1 MDISHIPLALK
12 AKTSWGNG
20 MGEGGGE
27 LISSSFHQVHF
38 QPT

>member
-12 AKTSWGNG
+12 AKTSL
-20 MGEGGGE
+20 GEWDGGGGE
-27 LISSSFHQVHF
+27 MISSSFHQVHF